1 MLEPWQRNK
10 QILLMYDEIVDTCTN
25 SGKNSKENKHALN
38 VDLPLHPKTIISGD
52 QTINSFVNMKDIWYS
67 QAEECPYKGNEGSGT
82 GVRLHR
88 DSFALSVLSFWNST
102 QHKDL
107 GGWIKSQSY
116 LSLQYS
122 KAAQLTAH
130 ASVQNTA
137 LLALLQ
143 KGI

>member
-67 QAEECPYKGNEGSGT
+67 
-82 GVRLHR
+82 
-88 DSFALSVLSFWNST
+88 
-102 QHKDL
+102 
-107 GGWIKSQSY
+107 
-116 LSLQYS
+116 
-122 KAAQLTAH
+122 
-130 ASVQNTA
+130 
-137 LLALLQ
+137 
-143 KGI
+143 